1 MAATTTTL
9 SIPSSKPKRPREPTY
24 IAVRW
29 AFWVEVLVYF
39 GLVALFASWNYR
51 NIDWNGYGFI
61 SLLPELVPSALVAGL
76 VGGLM
81 TRHVS
86 KGALPGFAMATFT
99 GPCLLLVSL
108 IDSLCRSFGF
118 DPMIYPEVTSN
129 QVVDGILWYL
139 PVFVAIACAAPM
151 GILGGYLGRRFLKIP
166 PGARLTPG
174 EQMEK
179 FLDAFKKPLFLLI
192 FLIAW
197 TPLIIPL
204 FSIDDSVHKEYS
216 AWNYGDAGTSEF
228 RKAIESAGYDT
239 MSSIGSYSLL
249 SRIDEPFVLVIMGP
263 NKFYNLVSD
272 IPFLLKFVRSGG
284 SLLIAHEQGT
294 TEMLFLNMFLASA
307 IAGAPKPF
315 PLTFFMDGILRD
327 NVSYY
332 NTNDFPVIDTP
343 NIAPHAVTA
352 GVSRLVLNR
361 ASGLMLEGG
370 LEAIFN
376 WNDVASSTNA
386 YSWVDKND
394 DGRYAR
400 DVDYFD
406 PYELGV
412 PMILFEPLKLLG
424 FSFPAGLPQGGMAI
438 PVVGVTDLGTSNSSR
453 VVVTADASMFSNQLI
468 DLPGFDNRQ
477 FAINCINWLSRG
489 NTSMK
494 VVFDEA
500 HLRPVAMQDTS
511 PAAVYGTMLDFI
523 GFLSSNWLLAPF
535 YPFIAL
541 RLLRRWLPNEEKK
554 RKLQEKKR
562 KREQRKAKRLEE
574 REKRQRQRLG
584 KYIFE
589 RAAAKTQKQKAGEK
603 APGEK
608 APKTLAE
615 RHAERK
621 MQGILKKS
629 TFFAQKLAWY
639 LEQPDFNKA
648 LELLFNRVKRL
659 AGKKLG
665 EQADE
670 RTIIS
675 AIMEKNPQVEQRRL
689 ESFFRLMRRVTA
701 KKGSG
706 RVRITRAENLEK
718 LYYEIITVAEYLE
731 KL

>member
-1 MAATTTTL
+1 MAITIGVVT
-9 SIPSSKPKRPREPTY
+9 KPKPAKGPTY

-39 GLVALFASWNYR
+39 GLVGMFIAWGYA

-61 SLLPELVPSALVAGL
+61 SMLPQLIPFAMAAGL

-81 TRHVS
+81 TRNIP
-86 KGALPGFAMATFT
+86 KGALPSVALALFT
-99 GPCLLLVSL
+99 VPCLGIVAL
-108 IDSLCRSFGF
+108 IDSICLAFGF
-118 DPMIYPEVTSN
+118 DAMIYPEVTRDPVIN
-129 QVVDGILWYL
+129 GILWSL
-139 PVFVAIACAAPM
+139 PAIVAAVCAGPM
-151 GILGGYLGRRFLKIP
+151 GTLGGYLGKKYLKIP
-166 PGARLTPG
+166 AGAQLTPS

-179 FLDAFKKPLFLLI
+179 FLAAFKKPLFLLI
-192 FLIAW
+192 FLVAW

-204 FSIDDSVHKEYS
+204 FSMDDSVHKEFS
-216 AWNYGDAGTSEF
+216 AWNYGDSGTSNF
-228 RKAIESAGYDT
+228 RRAIEDAGYDT

-263 NKFYNLVSD
+263 NRLYNFVSD
-272 IPFLLKFVRSGG
+272 IPFLIKFVRSGG

-294 TEMLFLNMFLASA
+294 TELLFLNMFLASA
-307 IAGAPKPF
+307 IDGRGSKPF

-332 NTNDFPVIDTP
+332 NTNDFPVIDSP

-370 LEAIFN
+370 LGAIFG
-376 WNDVASSTNA
+376 WNIVATSTNA

-394 DGRYAR
+394 DGLYAR

-406 PYELGV
+406 PYTLGV

-453 VVVTADASMFSNQLI
+453 VVVTADASMFSNQLL
-468 DLPGFDNRQ
+468 DLPGYDNRQ
-477 FAINCINWLSRG
+477 FAINCINWLSSG

-494 VVFDEA
+494 IVFDES
-500 HLRPVAMQDTS
+500 HLRPVAIQDTS
-511 PAAVYGTMLDFI
+511 PSAVYGTVLDYV
-523 GFLSSNWLLAPF
+523 GFMSSNWLLSPF

-541 RLLRRWLPNEEKK
+541 KLLHRWLPKSEEQKL
-554 RKLQEKKR
+554 KLQEKKR
-562 KREQRKAKRLEE
+562 KREERKAKRIQE
-574 REKRQRQRLG
+574 REKRQRRRLG
-584 KYIFE
+584 RFIFE
-589 RAAAKTQKQKAGEK
+589 SAAAKEGSTGVKAAREK
-603 APGEK
+603 K
-608 APKTLAE
+608 PKTLAE
-615 RHAERK
+615 QRVERK

-639 LEQPDFNKA
+639 LEQPDFNSA
-648 LELLFNRVKRL
+648 LELLYNRVKRL

-665 EQADE
+665 EHADD
-670 RTIIS
+670 RAIIS

-689 ESFFRLMRRVTA
+689 ESFFRQMRHVTA